1 MTASHSREDIFTGDT
16 SAKVMNIGLLSW
28 ESLHS
33 IPVGGVGTHVTELGA
48 ALERKG
54 HEVHVFTRMGPGQ
67 QPYERIHGV
76 HYHRCP
82 FESNPN
88 FVDEIDS
95 MCRSFVRHVTAAE
108 DLGGPFN
115 IVHAHDWLAAS
126 ALISIQQGSGRRGIM
141 TIHSTEYGRC
151 GNNFHAGQ
159 SARIRSQENAGM
171 HCADRVIAV
180 SSALKQE
187 VQSMY
192 EVPDWKISTIYNGVN
207 VANFDGW
214 IEPAEV
220 KRRYAIGPVDPTV
233 LFVGRLVEQKGPDL
247 LIETIPSIL
256 KYYPRAKF
264 LFAGEGELRKP
275 VELRARQLG
284 VANAT
289 RFVGF
294 QNNGTL
300 ADLYKACDVVCV
312 PSRNEPFGI
321 VILEAWSAGK
331 PVVCTKNGG
340 PEEFVWHNVT
350 GLKVNANPD
359 SIAWG
364 LGTLFADFEWG
375 RWMGRN
381 GRIAAE
387 TVFTWDA
394 IAEQTLAVYES

>member
-1 MTASHSREDIFTGDT
+1 
-16 SAKVMNIGLLSW
+16 
-28 ESLHS
+28 
-33 IPVGGVGTHVTELGA
+33 
-48 ALERKG
+48 
-54 HEVHVFTRMGPGQ
+54 
-67 QPYERIHGV
+67 
-76 HYHRCP
+76 
-82 FESNPN
+82 
-88 FVDEIDS
+88 
-95 MCRSFVRHVTAAE
+95 
-108 DLGGPFN
+108 
-115 IVHAHDWLAAS
+115 
-126 ALISIQQGSGRRGIM
+126 
-141 TIHSTEYGRC
+141 
-151 GNNFHAGQ
+151 
-159 SARIRSQENAGM
+159 
-171 HCADRVIAV
+171 
-180 SSALKQE
+180 
-187 VQSMY
+187 MY

-207 VANFDGW
+207 VANFDGF

-220 KRRYAIGPVDPTV
+220 KQRYGVGPGDPTV

-256 KYYPRAKF
+256 KYYPQAKF
-264 LFAGEGELRKP
+264 LFAGEGELRES

-394 IAEQTLAVYES
+394 IAEQTLAVYQS

>member
-1 MTASHSREDIFTGDT
+1 M
-16 SAKVMNIGLLSW
+16 KIGLLSW

-67 QPYERIHGV
+67 LHYELIHGV

-82 FESNPN
+82 FELNSN
-88 FVDEIDS
+88 FVDEING
-95 MCRSFVRHVTAAE
+95 MCRSFVTHAMAAE
-108 DLGGPFN
+108 DIGGAFN
-115 IVHAHDWLAAS
+115 VVHAHDWLAAN
-126 ALISIQQGSGRRGIM
+126 AMIWMQQGRRRKGIL

-151 GNNFHAGQ
+151 GNSFHGGLSERIRYQEHAGCD
-159 SARIRSQENAGM
+159 
-171 HCADRVIAV
+171 CAERVIAV
-180 SSALKQE
+180 SNATKNE
-187 VQSMY
+187 IQSMY
-192 EVPDWKISTIYNGVN
+192 HVPGWKISTIYNAVN
-207 VANFDGW
+207 VSNFDGW

-220 KRRYAIGPVDPTV
+220 KRRYGIGPVDPTV
-233 LFVGRLVEQKGPDL
+233 LFVGRLVPQKGPDL
-247 LIETIPSIL
+247 LVETIPSIL

-264 LFAGEGELRKP
+264 LFAGEGALRKP
-275 VELRARQLG
+275 VELRAQQLG
-284 VANAT
+284 VAHAT
-289 RFVGF
+289 RFAGF
-294 QNNGTL
+294 QVNGAL

-340 PEEFVWHNVT
+340 PEEFVSHNVN
-350 GLKVNANPD
+350 GLKVHANPD

-364 LGTLFADFEWG
+364 LGTLFTDFEWA

-387 TVFTWDA
+387 TAFTWDA
-394 IAEQTLAVYES
+394 IAEQTLAVYQS

>member
-1 MTASHSREDIFTGDT
+1 M
-16 SAKVMNIGLLSW
+16 KIGLLSW

-54 HEVHVFTRMGPGQ
+54 HEVHVFTRIGHGQ
-67 QPYERIHGV
+67 APYERIHGV
-76 HYHRCP
+76 HYHRCR
-82 FESNPN
+82 FQSNSN

-95 MCRSFVRHVTAAE
+95 MCRSFVLQVMAAE
-108 DLGGPFN
+108 DFGGAFDV
-115 IVHAHDWLAAS
+115 VHAHDWLAAN
-126 ALISIQQGSGRRGIM
+126 ALIWIKQGRGRRGIL

-151 GNNFHAGQ
+151 GNNFHGGQ
-159 SARIRSQENAGM
+159 SARIRNQEGGGM
-171 HCADRVIAV
+171 DWADRVIAV
-180 SSALKQE
+180 SSALRHE

-192 EVPDWKISTIYNGVN
+192 QVPDWKISTIYNGVS
-207 VANFDGW
+207 VSNFDGW

-220 KRRYAIGPVDPTV
+220 KRRYDIGPVDPTV
-233 LFVGRLVEQKGPDL
+233 LFVGRLVQQKGPDL

-264 LFAGEGELRKP
+264 LFAGDGELRKP
-275 VELRARQLG
+275 GELRARQLG
-284 VANAT
+284 VAHAT

-294 QNNGTL
+294 QVNGTL

-321 VILEAWSAGK
+321 VILDACSAGK

-340 PEEFVWHNVT
+340 PEEFVLHNIN
-350 GLKVNANPD
+350 GLKVHANPD

-364 LGTLFADFEWG
+364 LGTLFTDFEWA

-387 TVFTWDA
+387 TAFAWDA
-394 IAEQTLAVYES
+394 IAEQTLAVYQS

>member
-1 MTASHSREDIFTGDT
+1 M
-16 SAKVMNIGLLSW
+16 KIGLLSW

-48 ALERKG
+48 ALERQG

-67 QPYERIHGV
+67 RPYERIHGV
-76 HYHRCP
+76 HYHRCR

-95 MCRSFVRHVTAAE
+95 MCQSFVAHVMAAE

-126 ALISIQQGSGRRGIM
+126 ALISIQQRSGRRGVM

-159 SARIRSQENAGM
+159 SARIRNQENAGM
-171 HCADRVIAV
+171 RCADRVIAV

-192 EVPDWKISTIYNGVN
+192 QVPDWKISTIYNGVN
-207 VANFDGW
+207 VANFDGY

-220 KRRYAIGPVDPTV
+220 KRRYAIGPIDPTV
-233 LFVGRLVEQKGPDL
+233 LFVGRLVQQKGPDL

-264 LFAGEGELRKP
+264 LFAGEGDLQKS

-294 QNNGTL
+294 QTNGTL

-340 PEEFVWHNVT
+340 PEEFVSHNVT

-381 GRIAAE
+381 GRVAAE

-394 IAEQTLAVYES
+394 IAEQTLAVYQS

>member
-1 MTASHSREDIFTGDT
+1 M
-16 SAKVMNIGLLSW
+16 KIGLLSW

-54 HEVHVFTRMGPGQ
+54 HEVHVFTRIGPGQ
-67 QPYERIHGV
+67 RQYERIHGV

-82 FESNPN
+82 FEPNSN
-88 FVDEIDS
+88 FVDEINS
-95 MCRSFVRHVTAAE
+95 MCRSFVQHLMAAE
-108 DLGGPFN
+108 DIGGPFHV
-115 IVHAHDWLAAS
+115 VHAHDWLVANAM
-126 ALISIQQGSGRRGIM
+126 IWIQQGRGRRGIL

-151 GNNFHAGQ
+151 GNNLQGGQ
-159 SARIRSQENAGM
+159 SERIRYQEDAGAQR
-171 HCADRVIAV
+171 ADRVIAV
-180 SSALKQE
+180 SDALKNE
-187 VQSMY
+187 IQSMY
-192 EVPDWKISTIYNGVN
+192 HLPEWKISTIYNGVN
-207 VANFDGW
+207 TANFDGW

-220 KRRYAIGPVDPTV
+220 KRRYGIGPVDPTV
-233 LFVGRLVEQKGPDL
+233 LFVGRLVQQKGPDL
-247 LIETIPSIL
+247 LIESIPAIL
-256 KYYPRAKF
+256 EYYPRAKF
-264 LFAGEGELRKP
+264 LFAGDGDLRKP

-284 VANAT
+284 VLHAT

-294 QNNGTL
+294 QTNGTL

-364 LGTLFADFEWG
+364 LGTLFRDFEWG

-387 TVFTWDA
+387 TAFTWDA
-394 IAEQTLAVYES
+394 IAEQTLAVYQS